1 MKILNKFFSIFY
13 KNPRWFLFLICFL
26 LVLFF
31 DQKTIPLKKIGYQYI
46 PDATEILD
54 EHDFAW
60 LGKSVLTTGVPTAW
74 SDLGAYPAEIKEK
87 FNLKINNFSIQADEK
102 KPAFK
107 NYRSFPKPLVKIETL
122 DYGKGPMQ
130 TRFVQ
135 PYLDHPPL
143 AGMIYA
149 LGVKQESQTFA
160 DVDASQFRLPNFW
173 LYRISA
179 ILLFFLASQIYG
191 PLVGL
196 MAFLFYTTIPSFVF
210 TFRLALAE
218 NVMIPFLLSSLNLL
232 FLGKHRQQKIFFV
245 LAGFFAGLGAL
256 TKLSGWSLLLIG
268 FCLMLFYKRSKKEI
282 ISFLIPGVLTASL
295 YFLYAWYLAGGF
307 FWQIILSQSSRFF
320 WGSFSFFQQIARVT
334 IKDFP
339 LDGWYLGGF
348 FILAYLS
355 FFKKNREL
363 GIITGVYL
371 FSVLFLGGG
380 NYSWYYFPLFP
391 FLALGIAVL
400 IKKLMVKFSFIDLGL
415 FFLFPFSSSFYWG
428 FGVLHSE
435 WNLQWLYRGLIIFF
449 LILGFLWQSK
459 LKRNPFF
466 KLLFFIFLV
475 FLVHRLY
482 LWNYRSVLYLMANW
496 GKLLP
501 PLIFR

>member
-1 MKILNKFFSIFY
+1 M
-13 KNPRWFLFLICFL
+13 
-26 LVLFF
+26 
-31 DQKTIPLKKIGYQYI
+31 
-46 PDATEILD
+46 
-54 EHDFAW
+54 
-60 LGKSVLTTGVPTAW
+60 
-74 SDLGAYPAEIKEK
+74 
-87 FNLKINNFSIQADEK
+87 
-102 KPAFK
+102 
-107 NYRSFPKPLVKIETL
+107 
-122 DYGKGPMQ
+122 
-130 TRFVQ
+130 
-135 PYLDHPPL
+135 
-143 AGMIYA
+143 
-149 LGVKQESQTFA
+149 
-160 DVDASQFRLPNFW
+160 
-173 LYRISA
+173 
-179 ILLFFLASQIYG
+179 
-191 PLVGL
+191 
-196 MAFLFYTTIPSFVF
+196 
-210 TFRLALAE
+210 
-218 NVMIPFLLSSLNLL
+218 
-232 FLGKHRQQKIFFV
+232 
-245 LAGFFAGLGAL
+245 
-256 TKLSGWSLLLIG
+256 
-268 FCLMLFYKRSKKEI
+268 
-282 ISFLIPGVLTASL
+282 
-295 YFLYAWYLAGGF
+295 
-307 FWQIILSQSSRFF
+307 
-320 WGSFSFFQQIARVT
+320 T

-380 NYSWYYFPLFP
+380 NYSWYYFSLFP

-400 IKKLMVKFSFIDLGL
+400 IKKLMVKFSFIDLSL

-428 FGVLHSE
+428 FGVLHPE